1 MCSLNINE
9 LILYKDNCN
18 ASYRSVKQTDAF
30 LEIEVLQI
38 NRVTG

>member
-18 ASYRSVKQTDAF
+18 ASYRLVKDTDAF
-30 LEIEVLQI
+30 LKIDVPQI